1 MIGFIDVLTC
11 GGLFILSFIVFLNPS
26 KNNILANKWL
36 SLFLFSLGLFLLHGP
51 FISFDVYIK
60 FPFLI
65 NVTDTAAFI
74 VAPSLYLST
83 IGFVVPGKRFESKD
97 LLHFMPTFIL
107 VFILFPFYY
116 ENVTENLNI
125 LNVATYSENRIPSI
139 FLFVLLAIYWFLSF
153 RKIYVHQKNIR
164 LFASF
169 LDYIDLIWL
178 RNFLLA
184 LVFMLLV
191 WLNEIFQNF
200 QFIRNYASIFFF
212 IAIYYLGY
220 HILSQKN
227 IFGTKPDEISEMKVV
242 LEQNKLIEE
251 LDKNELN
258 EQEVVNLKRNLLSE
272 EQINTLK
279 MKLEHLMTSEK
290 PYLESTLNLTL
301 LAKMMDINPHE
312 LSYLLNKGFK
322 DNFFGFVNNYRIE
335 KSKILILYSES
346 SNLNMLGITYESGFN
361 SKSTFYTAFKKSVK
375 MTPAEFRK
383 LNKM

>member
-1 MIGFIDVLTC
+1 MIGFIDALTS
-11 GGLFILSFIVFLNPS
+11 GGLFILAFIVFLNPT

-36 SLFLFSLGLFLLHGP
+36 FLFLFSLGIFLLHQP
-51 FISFDVYIK
+51 FISFDIYVQ

-83 IGFVVPGKRFESKD
+83 LGFVVPAKRFEFQD
-97 LLHFMPTFIL
+97 LLHFIPTFIL
-107 VFILFPFYY
+107 VFILFPFYF
-116 ENVTENLNI
+116 ENVGENLNL

-139 FLFVLLAIYWFLSF
+139 FLFILIAIYWFLSY

-169 LDYIDLIWL
+169 LDSIDLIWL

-184 LVFMLLV
+184 LVLMLLV

-200 QFIRNYASIFFF
+200 QFIRNYTSIFFY
-212 IAIYYLGY
+212 ATIYYLGY
-220 HILSQKN
+220 HILFQKN
-227 IFGTKPDEISEMKVV
+227 IFGTKSDEISEMKVV
-242 LEQNKLIEE
+242 LDQNKLIED

-258 EQEVVNLKRNLLSE
+258 EQEVVNLKRNLLNH
-272 EQINTLK
+272 EQIKTLK
-279 MKLEHLMTSEK
+279 MKLEHLMISEK

-312 LSYLLNKGFK
+312 LSYLLNKGFE

-335 KSKILILYSES
+335 KSKLLILNSKS
-346 SNLNMLGITYESGFN
+346 SNLNMLGIAYESGFN
-361 SKSTFYTAFKKSVK
+361 SKSTFYTAFKKTVK
-375 MTPAEFRK
+375 LTPAQYK
-383 LNKM
+383 KS